1 MKRTLCLLLAL
12 FALCLSGCES
22 DTVDAAEAAA
32 AAARAVNILEDAGY
46 RVTHVTDEGY
56 LLELT
61 VNMNASGH
69 VEVKQPLAAYIEA
82 TNAISAGDDAIEI
95 YAFTSRKD
103 AENVAEYLV
112 SAYLS
117 EKYQVY
123 RSDTIV
129 CIGTLEAIELLK

>member
-1 MKRTLCLLLAL
+1 MKRVFCLLLAL
-12 FALCLSGCES
+12 FALCISGCES
-22 DTVDAAEAAA
+22 DTVDAAEVAVIAQRAAA
-32 AAARAVNILEDAGY
+32 ILEEEGYKVTQITDAA
-46 RVTHVTDEGY
+46 Y

-61 VNMNASGH
+61 ANMNASGH
-69 VEVKQPLAAYIEA
+69 VDVKNPMVAYIEG

-112 SAYLS
+112 SVYV
-117 EKYQVY
+117 EQHYQVY

-129 CIGTLEAIELLK
+129 CIGTLDAINTLQ